1 MSVDRKDKSQKLVN
15 TLVGFLQD
23 KNEEDLIGEV
33 SSQLDKL
40 SLKKGAQGTTIIAT
54 SAIKL
59 DEASKKDIQN
69 FFREILNKQYPVKNI
84 VDKSTI
90 GGVKLE
96 WGDLYLDLTLSGR
109 LSSLK
114 RQLAV

>member
-1 MSVDRKDKSQKLVN
+1 MSVDRKDKSQKLVS
-15 TLVGFLQD
+15 TLVGFLHER
-23 KNEEDLIGEV
+23 NEEVLLAEV

-40 SLKKGAQGTTIIAT
+40 STKESERGTTIIAT

-59 DEASKKDIQN
+59 DEESKKHIQK
-69 FFREILNKQYPVKNI
+69 FFKGILDKQYPVKNI

-90 GGVKLE
+90 GGVRLE

-109 LSSLK
+109 LDS
-114 RQLAV
+114 V